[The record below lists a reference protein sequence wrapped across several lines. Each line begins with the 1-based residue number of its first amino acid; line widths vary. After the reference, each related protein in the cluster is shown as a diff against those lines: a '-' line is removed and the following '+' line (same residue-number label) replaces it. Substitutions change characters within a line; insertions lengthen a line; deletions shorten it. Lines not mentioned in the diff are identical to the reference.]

1 MLGINLHLL
10 IKHHNVQKIMKNS
23 HHKDGNTRLSII
35 KIPSRHQ
42 YDYNRINL
50 DIIKRGSYMVMSQY
64 SNENVNV
71 LKFDTNTRN
80 ENHNSEMSIE

>member
-1 MLGINLHLL
+1 
-10 IKHHNVQKIMKNS
+10 
-23 HHKDGNTRLSII
+23 
-35 KIPSRHQ
+35 
-42 YDYNRINL
+42 
-50 DIIKRGSYMVMSQY
+50 MVMSQY